1 MKETCAM
8 MSRLPL
14 ILLVPLAFATT
25 AADADRSNIPPA
37 RVTGPPVNCIRL
49 AQFSDTRVRDDH
61 TIDFLRNS
69 RQGWRNSLPQ
79 GCSGLR
85 SANAFSYKVSTGELC
100 SVDIIT
106 VLDNV
111 GGGLQRGG
119 SCGLGQFV
127 PIELERR

>member
-1 MKETCAM
+1 MT
-8 MSRLPL
+8 SRLPL
-14 ILLVPLAFATT
+14 ILLVPATLLAT
-25 AADADRSNIPPA
+25 AADSNRSNVPPA
-37 RVTGPPVNCIRL
+37 RVTGQPVSCIRL
-49 AQFSDTRVRDDH
+49 AQFSDSRIRDDH

-69 RQGWRNSLPQ
+69 RQGWRNTLPQ
-79 GCSGLR
+79 RCSGLR
-85 SANAFSYKVSTGELC
+85 SANAFTYKVSTGELC

>member
-1 MKETCAM
+1 MV
-8 MSRLPL
+8 SRLPL
-14 ILLVPLAFATT
+14 ILLAPVALLAT
-25 AADADRSNIPPA
+25 AADDGSKIPPA
-37 RVTGPPVNCIRL
+37 RVTGEPVSCLRL
-49 AQFSDTRVRDDH
+49 SQFSDTRIRDDH

-85 SANAFSYKVSTGELC
+85 SANAFTYRVSTGELC

-111 GGGLQRGG
+111 GRLQRGA
-119 SCGLGQFV
+119 SCGLGKFV
-127 PIELERR
+127 PIELERRR

>member
-1 MKETCAM
+1 MI
-8 MSRLPL
+8 SRLPL
-14 ILLVPLAFATT
+14 ILLAPFGLMLT
-25 AADADRSNIPPA
+25 AADTDRSNIPPA
-37 RVTGPPVNCIRL
+37 RVTGEPVSCIRL
-49 AQFSDTRVRDDH
+49 TQFSDTRVRDDH
-61 TIDFLRNS
+61 TVDFLRNS
-69 RQGWRNSLPQ
+69 REGWRNTLPQ
-79 GCSGLR
+79 RCSGLR
-85 SANAFSYKVSTGELC
+85 SANAFTYKVSTGELC

>member
-1 MKETCAM
+1 MT
-8 MSRLPL
+8 SRLPL
-14 ILLVPLAFATT
+14 ILVAPALMMAT
-25 AADADRSNIPPA
+25 AAGSDRSDIPPA
-37 RVTGPPVNCIRL
+37 RITGEPVSCIRL
-49 AQFSDTRVRDDH
+49 TQFSDSRVRDDH

-69 RQGWRNSLPQ
+69 RQGWRNTLPQ
-79 GCSGLR
+79 RCAGLR
-85 SANAFSYKVSTGELC
+85 SANAFTYKVSTGELC